1 MRTKLDRIKA
11 VLLVG
16 LAGLLTFSC
25 VKYRHDP
32 VPDNSGAEWFP
43 ENARIM
49 TVEEMKGRF
58 PGNFDSVGQFM
69 EVVSVTDSLTGLARM
84 DTVYKDIYLHV
95 VVIGNDISGNLYK
108 SMYVRDVSQ
117 PGMDDVTSSNVGHA
131 LNIAVDKTGLYN
143 FYPVGQELYIKCS
156 GLYFGRYENLP
167 QLGYRYADDNGIV
180 DLGRIPDVVFTQHVT
195 KTGLPPV
202 DSADLPQPIEIT
214 DAAQLDDPSLYNQL
228 VVLRGVQFAGDEVGE
243 EFAPAPPVGT
253 NPTSTN
259 RYFTFADESAATELV
274 LRTSSACRFF
284 REPVPAGTGDMTCIF
299 AIYDDTKQFYLR
311 SYTDLDTAKF
321 HATSEKDY
329 PIFYASFA
337 NGISKFR
344 IVNVLGDATWTH
356 GSYGGG
362 CAMIQ
367 GSQNYRPNEDW
378 LISDAIEVPAD
389 RFDIVTLAFNQ
400 ALSYK
405 FDSPY
410 DYYTVRVSENYD
422 PSLHSNPNEAEW
434 TTLTIPNPHPGDN
447 FTFESSGNIDM
458 RAYKGKTIRI
468 AFVYKSDDSAM
479 ATWEINRIRLLGNN

>member
-1 MRTKLDRIKA
+1 MKSAKNI
-11 VLLVG
+11 LLFG
-16 LAGLLTFSC
+16 LAGLLTVSC
-25 VKYRHDP
+25 VKYKHDP
-32 VPDNSGAEWFP
+32 VPDNSGAEWIP
-43 ENARIM
+43 VNARIM
-49 TVEEMKGRF
+49 TVEELKGRF

-69 EVVSVTDSLTGLARM
+69 EVVPVVDSLTGITRM
-84 DTVYKDIYLHV
+84 DTTYKDIYLHV

-108 SMYVRDVSQ
+108 SMYVRDASR
-117 PGMDDVTSSNVGHA
+117 PGMEDAASSGVGQA

-143 FYPVGQELYIKCS
+143 FYSVGQELYIKCS

-167 QLGYRYADDNGIV
+167 QLGYRYADDNGVV
-180 DLGRIPDVVFTQHVT
+180 DLGRIPDVVFTQHVF
-195 KTGLPPV
+195 KSGLPPV
-202 DSADLPQPIEIT
+202 DNADMPQPIEIT
-214 DAAQLDDPSLYNQL
+214 DVADLDDPSLYNQL
-228 VVLRGVQFAGDEVGE
+228 VVLRGVQFAGDEVGQ

-259 RYFTFADESAATELV
+259 RYFTLGGENAELV

-284 REPVPAGTGDMTCIF
+284 REPVPAGTGDMTCIY
-299 AIYDDTKQFYLR
+299 AIYGDTKQFYLR
-311 SYTDLDTAKF
+311 SYSDLDTAKF
-321 HATSEKDY
+321 NATSEENY

-356 GSYGGG
+356 GTYGGG

-378 LISDAIEVPAD
+378 LISDTIEVPAD
-389 RFDIVTLAFNQ
+389 RFDIVTLAFDQ

-405 FDSPY
+405 FDSP
-410 DYYTVRVSENYD
+410 DSYYTVRVSENYD
-422 PSLHSNPNEAEW
+422 PEMHSNPNDAEW
-434 TTLTIPNPHPGDN
+434 RTLMIPNPHPGDN

>member
-214 DAAQLDDPSLYNQL
+214 DAAQLDGA
-228 VVLRGVQFAGDEVGE
+228 VCRGRSGRGIRSGTSGRDEPD
-243 EFAPAPPVGT
+243 FDQPV
-253 NPTSTN
+253 
-259 RYFTFADESAATELV
+259 
-274 LRTSSACRFF
+274 
-284 REPVPAGTGDMTCIF
+284 
-299 AIYDDTKQFYLR
+299 FYVC
-311 SYTDLDTAKF
+311 
-321 HATSEKDY
+321 
-329 PIFYASFA
+329 
-337 NGISKFR
+337 G
-344 IVNVLGDATWTH
+344 
-356 GSYGGG
+356 
-362 CAMIQ
+362 
-367 GSQNYRPNEDW
+367 
-378 LISDAIEVPAD
+378 
-389 RFDIVTLAFNQ
+389 
-400 ALSYK
+400 
-405 FDSPY
+405 
-410 DYYTVRVSENYD
+410 
-422 PSLHSNPNEAEW
+422 
-434 TTLTIPNPHPGDN
+434 
-447 FTFESSGNIDM
+447 
-458 RAYKGKTIRI
+458 
-468 AFVYKSDDSAM
+468 
-479 ATWEINRIRLLGNN
+479 